1 MARKKTLVEDA
12 SLTPEQLKTLVRV
25 MKDPFFFSTFCYV
38 INPVLGMVKFLLY
51 PFQKAV
57 AIPIHAQQVQYHP
70 KVSSGWYY

>member
-25 MKDPFFFSTFCYV
+25 MKDPFLLFY
-38 INPVLGMVKFLLY
+38 FLLRDKPSVGY
-51 PFQKAV
+51 GKVFALPFSEGS